1 MERKQVKDDIAKMN
15 YEGEAELL
23 DYRAHIAKAYD
34 TLNINAGIE
43 RLDLKN
49 EERDERDESIT
60 SCFFNHKQ

>member
-1 MERKQVKDDIAKMN
+1 MERKKVKDDIAKMN

-49 EERDERDESIT
+49 EERDERDESNT

>member
-49 EERDERDESIT
+49 EERDERDESNT

>member
-34 TLNINAGIE
+34 TLKINAGIE

-49 EERDERDESIT
+49 EERDERDESNT